1 MNADVFS
8 FSCLVGLESSVTS
21 GSGLWEECQE
31 LKSSLVHKKKKILSV
46 SAPGPIRQRARSGQE
61 VKGGGAAESSVN
73 AHVALESPAHHH
85 L

>member
-31 LKSSLVHKKKKILSV
+31 LKNSLVHKKILSV
-46 SAPGPIRQRARSGQE
+46 SAPGLIRQRARCGQE

-73 AHVALESPAHHH
+73 AHVGLESP
-85 L
+85 